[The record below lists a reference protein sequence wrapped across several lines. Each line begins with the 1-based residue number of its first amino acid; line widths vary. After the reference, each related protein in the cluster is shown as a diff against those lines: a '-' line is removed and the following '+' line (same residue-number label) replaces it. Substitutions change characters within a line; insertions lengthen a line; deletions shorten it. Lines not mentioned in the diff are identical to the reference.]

1 MPYQN
6 TYVIKGDQLK
16 QRILL
21 VKPKIKQLMPQYLE
35 AFLEQN
41 PEYNN
46 RKGIQEIRAVLQ
58 CMKSSEDLTNRLEA
72 FAKQL
77 EEQAKQTTKA

>member
-1 MPYQN
+1 MPYKN
-6 TYVIKGDQLK
+6 TYILKGDQLK

-21 VKPKIKQLMPQYLE
+21 IKPKIKQLMPQYLE
-35 AFLEQN
+35 SFLESN

-58 CMKSSEDLTNRLEA
+58 TMKSNEDLTIRLEA
-72 FAKQL
+72 FAKDL
-77 EEQAKQTTKA
+77 ELKAQNTNI